1 MMIGKNGEPHP
12 MWLGYLQTQPYTVL
26 CAFASSS
33 PPPLTH
39 PHHLLQQQ
47 QQQYHDHY
55 RRFNE
60 HTTVSSLPM
69 TPTTT
74 TQGVGVKR
82 PYDMTPGGGVTI
94 PPPPSSAAAQ
104 HQQPYFMP
112 PTVTDM
118 DPSYVPQQ
126 RRRTA
131 SKFCHLL

>member
-1 MMIGKNGEPHP
+1 

-26 CAFASSS
+26 CAFATSS
-33 PPPLTH
+33 PPQPTP

-47 QQQYHDHY
+47 YHDPY

-60 HTTVSSLPM
+60 HAVFPPSSSLPM
-69 TPTTT
+69 TP

-82 PYDMTPGGGVTI
+82 PYEMTPGGM
-94 PPPPSSAAAQ
+94 PSSS
-104 HQQPYFMP
+104 QPYYMP
-112 PTVTDM
+112 PTVADM

-131 SKFCHLL
+131 SKFGVIFES